1 MEVMRA
7 ARVLP
12 LVVLLLVPA
21 CTGGEGTHSGVT
33 PATATSAPSPQVRSP
48 AFSPSPTA
56 SQPVFLPAPD
66 ERIPSDPRRV
76 ADALIEVTSAL
87 RASVDR
93 WRHRGGAMRPAPK
106 EVVLQALYQQRICRT
121 LAGDARLAGRTLRL
135 VPQDIGL
142 MARYVVTASARLHGL
157 VRPVS
162 NPSSFE
168 TGPPKPAGLLLR
180 YYQEAERRFGI
191 RWQVLAALNYIESK
205 FGRVRST
212 SYAGAQGPMQFIP
225 STWAVYGMGGD
236 IQDPHD
242 AILGAANYLHRS
254 GAPGNYRQA
263 LYAYNH
269 SLQYVDVI
277 LLYARMMQ
285 RDIRN
290 YLSLYNWQVFVLT
303 TSGSVRI
310 TGPGLGKQG

>member
-1 MEVMRA
+1 
-7 ARVLP
+7 
-12 LVVLLLVPA
+12 
-21 CTGGEGTHSGVT
+21 
-33 PATATSAPSPQVRSP
+33 
-48 AFSPSPTA
+48 
-56 SQPVFLPAPD
+56 
-66 ERIPSDPRRV
+66 
-76 ADALIEVTSAL
+76 
-87 RASVDR
+87 
-93 WRHRGGAMRPAPK
+93 MRPAPD

-135 VPQDIGL
+135 VPDDIGVV
-142 MARYVVTASARLHGL
+142 ARSVVTASARLHGL

-162 NPSSFE
+162 KASSFK

-180 YYQEAERRFGI
+180 YYRLAERRFGI

-212 SYAGAQGPMQFIP
+212 SYAGARGPMQFIP

-236 IQDPHD
+236 IQDPQD

-290 YLSLYNWQVFVLT
+290 YFSLYNWQVFVLT
-303 TSGSVRI
+303 TNGSVRI